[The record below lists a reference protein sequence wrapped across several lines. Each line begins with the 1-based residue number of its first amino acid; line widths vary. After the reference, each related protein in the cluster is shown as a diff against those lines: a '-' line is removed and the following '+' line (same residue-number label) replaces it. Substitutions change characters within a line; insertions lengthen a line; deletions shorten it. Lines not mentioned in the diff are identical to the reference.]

1 MCGFVSGLYLVLFIH
16 MSVFVPVPHCFDYC
30 SFVVLSEVSESYTSC
45 FVFVTHYGFGNSGS
59 FMVPYKFL
67 NYLFYAVFSHSCL
80 TLCNPLD
87 CSPPLSS
94 VHGDSPGKNTGVG
107 FHTLLQGIFPRQ
119 GSNPGLQHCR
129 QILYH
134 LSHQRSWVICLGS
147 Y

>member
-1 MCGFVSGLYLVLFIH
+1 MVLFIH

-45 FVFVTHYGFGNSGS
+45 FVFVTHYGFGTSGS